1 MVGSETKQMIGVLIV
16 THGRLGEALLESAAM
31 LVSDVAHVRAV
42 SFLPGQGVEDLD
54 VAVRAALDELR
65 DSDGTL
71 ALVDIP
77 GGTPARVV
85 GAISLERSGVELV
98 SGVNLAMLV
107 EVLLSRQSATLPELV
122 GLAVKGGRDSIQDLA
137 AAIRSAASIGGD
149 TAGDK

>member
-1 MVGSETKQMIGVLIV
+1 MIGVLIV

-42 SFLPGQGVEDLD
+42 GFLPGQGVEDLD

>member
-1 MVGSETKQMIGVLIV
+1 MIGVLIV